1 MKSFHRRVLVPV
13 LAVAFSGAV
22 ALSPSIDA
30 PARAATIGAP
40 GWLGSTGS
48 LGSLGGSLEDPSNAA
63 VAQRLGAIMAEQG
76 VPGAQVIYADRGT
89 EREFDYGVA
98 NAATG
103 RPVTAETVFEAA
115 SLTKVVASY
124 VVLQLVDEGLLDLD
138 TPLSEYFDYSRIAGD
153 PAAQRITGRMVL
165 THTSGLPN
173 WATGPSSPEF
183 ETTPVSTTFEPGTQW
198 SYSGEGFYYL
208 QKTVESLTGKSFEQ
222 LVRERVFERF
232 GMAEA
237 ISSPTLRSTRSH
249 PSATP
254 PTAPPGRYATSPAR
268 TSPTPCGPRRVTTT
282 SSFAARCWTA
292 RASNLPRAR

>member
-98 NAATG
+98 NA
-103 RPVTAETVFEAA
+103 
-115 SLTKVVASY
+115 
-124 VVLQLVDEGLLDLD
+124 
-138 TPLSEYFDYSRIAGD
+138 
-153 PAAQRITGRMVL
+153 
-165 THTSGLPN
+165 
-173 WATGPSSPEF
+173 
-183 ETTPVSTTFEPGTQW
+183 
-198 SYSGEGFYYL
+198 
-208 QKTVESLTGKSFEQ
+208 
-222 LVRERVFERF
+222 
-232 GMAEA
+232 
-237 ISSPTLRSTRSH
+237 
-249 PSATP
+249 
-254 PTAPPGRYATSPAR
+254 
-268 TSPTPCGPRRVTTT
+268 
-282 SSFAARCWTA
+282 
-292 RASNLPRAR
+292 